1 MARNSLQDAENRLR
15 DAMTERDAKDFSALA
30 KLQLL
35 KNGVLADPQEGA
47 NSALYEALG
56 YTRQD
61 DKRSGLT
68 RKKKTA

>member
-1 MARNSLQDAENRLR
+1 
-15 DAMTERDAKDFSALA
+15 MTERDAKDFSALA

-61 DKRSGLT
+61 DKIRSD
-68 RKKKTA
+68 A